1 MFQAHAALFLYAT
14 SPVHMGAGQAFGL
27 IDNPIA
33 RERHSEHPVF
43 PGSGL
48 KGAIRHRFH
57 ALPGWS
63 DGAAG
68 ERLLDRLFGPESR
81 PEDRGGKDLH
91 AGAVSLGDAQLVAF
105 PVRSVKEGYVYATSA
120 YALARAARL
129 LTQLGVPGMPPL
141 PELVASGACCVANS
155 KLLAGDKLHLEAFEY
170 TNAPAAASALA
181 AVARWLADK
190 ALPAEEAHAFF
201 RDKFARDLVLL
212 SDEDFTWFAKNAT
225 VVEPHVRIDNKTGT
239 ASDGGLF
246 YTENLPPESLL
257 LGSLMTSRERSGKG
271 ELAAEAVLAQVKGAI
286 DGKLLQVGG
295 DATTGRGLVSA
306 RVQPGVGA

>member
-68 ERLLDRLFGPESR
+68 ERLLDRLFGPESQS
-81 PEDRGGKDLH
+81 GTLH

-129 LTQLGVPGMPPL
+129 LAQLGVPGMPAL
-141 PELVASGACCVANS
+141 PESVATGTCCVANS

-170 TNAPAAASALA
+170 TNAPATASALA
-181 AVARWLADK
+181 AVARWLADN
-190 ALPAEEAHAFF
+190 ALSTEEAHAFF

-225 VVEPHVRIDNKTGT
+225 VVEPHVRIDNDTGAAAKT
-239 ASDGGLF
+239 GLF

-271 ELAAEAVLAQVKGAI
+271 ELAAEAVLAQVTGAI

-306 RVQPGVGA
+306 RVLPGAGA

>member
-57 ALPGWS
+57 ALPGWG

-68 ERLLDRLFGPESR
+68 ERLLDRLFGPESQA
-81 PEDRGGKDLH
+81 GTLH

-105 PVRSVKEGYVYATSA
+105 PVRAVKEGYVYATSA

-129 LTQLGVPGMPPL
+129 LAQLGVAAMPTP
-141 PELVASGACCVANS
+141 PESVASGTCCAANT

-170 TNAPAAASALA
+170 ANAPVAAGALA
-181 AVARWLADK
+181 AIARWLADN
-190 ALPAEEAHAFF
+190 ALPTEEAHSFF
-201 RDKFARDLVLL
+201 REKFARDLVLM

-257 LGSLMTSRERSGKG
+257 LGSLMSSRERSGKG

-306 RVQPGVGA
+306 RVLPGAGA

>member
-63 DGAAG
+63 EGAVG
-68 ERLLDRLFGPESR
+68 ERLLDRLFGPESQS
-81 PEDRGGKDLH
+81 GTLH

-120 YALARAARL
+120 YALARTARL
-129 LTQLGVPGMPPL
+129 LAQLGVAGMPPRARVRPYRRLLHPQRHAARRRQAAPRSLRVHERPCGSGCARRHCPLVGRQRPAHRSRPQLL
-141 PELVASGACCVANS
+141 PGEIRARPGAAIRR
-155 KLLAGDKLHLEAFEY
+155 GLHLVRQERDHGRTACAHRQREGHRQRRWPVLHR
-170 TNAPAAASALA
+170 TCHPSRCCSAA
-181 AVARWLADK
+181 
-190 ALPAEEAHAFF
+190 
-201 RDKFARDLVLL
+201 
-212 SDEDFTWFAKNAT
+212 
-225 VVEPHVRIDNKTGT
+225 
-239 ASDGGLF
+239 
-246 YTENLPPESLL
+246 
-257 LGSLMTSRERSGKG
+257 
-271 ELAAEAVLAQVKGAI
+271 
-286 DGKLLQVGG
+286 
-295 DATTGRGLVSA
+295 
-306 RVQPGVGA
+306 

>member
-63 DGAAG
+63 EGAVG
-68 ERLLDRLFGPESR
+68 ERLLDRLFGPESQS
-81 PEDRGGKDLH
+81 GTLH

-120 YALARAARL
+120 YALARTARL
-129 LTQLGVPGMPPL
+129 LAQLGVAGMPPA
-141 PELVASGACCVANS
+141 PESVPTGACCTPNAT
-155 KLLAGDKLHLEAFEY
+155 LLAGDKLHLEAFEY
-170 TNAPAAASALA
+170 TNAPAAADALA
-181 AVARWLADK
+181 AIARWLADN
-190 ALPAEEAHAFF
+190 ALPTEAAHSFF
-201 RDKFARDLVLL
+201 REKFARDLVLL

-225 VVEPHVRIDNKTGT
+225 VVEPHVRIDNEKGT

-257 LGSLMTSRERSGKG
+257 LGSLMASRERSGKG

-306 RVQPGVGA
+306 RVLPGAGA

>member
-68 ERLLDRLFGPESR
+68 ERLLDRLFGPESQS
-81 PEDRGGKDLH
+81 GTLH

-129 LTQLGVPGMPPL
+129 LAQLGVTGMPTP
-141 PELVASGACCVANS
+141 PESVASGTCCVANS

-295 DATTGRGLVSA
+295 DATTGRGL
-306 RVQPGVGA
+306 

>member
-33 RERHSEHPVF
+33 RERHTEHPLF

-63 DGAAG
+63 EGATG

-81 PEDRGGKDLH
+81 PEDRGGKDLF

-105 PVRSVKEGYVYATSA
+105 PVRSVKRGYVYATSA
-120 YALARAARL
+120 HALARAARL
-129 LTQLGVPGMPPL
+129 LSQLGVAGMPAL
-141 PELVASGACCVANS
+141 PAPVDPGSASVTDAG
-155 KLLAGDKLHLEAFEY
+155 LLSGDKLHLEAFEY
-170 TNAPAAASALA
+170 THAPAQAQALK
-181 AVARWLADK
+181 AVARWLADN
-190 ALPAEEAHAFF
+190 ALPTGEAHAFF
-201 RDKFARDLVLL
+201 RDKFATDLVLL
-212 SDEDFTWFAKNAT
+212 ADNDFTWFTKNAT

-246 YTENLPPESLL
+246 YTENLPPEALM
-257 LGSLMTSRERSGKG
+257 LGSLMATRERSGQ
-271 ELAAEAVLAQVKGAI
+271 AETPASGVLGHVTKAI
-286 DGKLLQVGG
+286 DGQLLQVGG
-295 DATTGRGLVSA
+295 DATTGRGLVAA
-306 RVQPGVGA
+306 RVITGTAN

>member
-68 ERLLDRLFGPESR
+68 ERLLDRLFGPDSQS
-81 PEDRGGKDLH
+81 GTLH

-129 LTQLGVPGMPPL
+129 LAQLGITGMPTP
-141 PELVASGACCVANS
+141 PEPVPSGTCCAANP

-170 TNAPAAASALA
+170 ANAPTAASALA
-181 AVARWLADK
+181 AVARWLADN
-190 ALPAEEAHAFF
+190 ALPAEAAHSFF
-201 RDKFARDLVLL
+201 REKFARDLVLL

-225 VVEPHVRIDNKTGT
+225 VVEPHVRIDNTTGAAAKT
-239 ASDGGLF
+239 GLF

-257 LGSLMTSRERSGKG
+257 LGSLMASRERSGKG
-271 ELAAEAVLAQVKGAI
+271 ELAAEAVLAQVSGAI

-306 RVQPGVGA
+306 RVLPGAGA

>member
-63 DGAAG
+63 DGTAG
-68 ERLLDRLFGPESR
+68 ERLLDRLFGPESQA
-81 PEDRGGKDLH
+81 GTLH

-129 LTQLGVPGMPPL
+129 LAQLGVAGMPST
-141 PELVASGACCVANS
+141 PELVASGACCVANP
-155 KLLAGDKLHLEAFEY
+155 KLLTGDKLHLEAFEY

-181 AVARWLADK
+181 AVARWLADN
-190 ALPAEEAHAFF
+190 ALPTEAAHSFF
-201 RDKFARDLVLL
+201 REKFARD
-212 SDEDFTWFAKNAT
+212 
-225 VVEPHVRIDNKTGT
+225 R
-239 ASDGGLF
+239 
-246 YTENLPPESLL
+246 
-257 LGSLMTSRERSGKG
+257 
-271 ELAAEAVLAQVKGAI
+271 
-286 DGKLLQVGG
+286 
-295 DATTGRGLVSA
+295 
-306 RVQPGVGA
+306 

>member
-57 ALPGWS
+57 ALSGWS
-63 DGAAG
+63 DGPAG

-81 PEDRGGKDLH
+81 PEDRGGKELH

-129 LTQLGVPGMPPL
+129 LAQLGVTGMPMP
-141 PELVASGACCVANS
+141 PESVASGTCCVANP

-170 TNAPAAASALA
+170 ANAPAVAGALA
-181 AVARWLADK
+181 AVARWLADN
-190 ALPAEEAHAFF
+190 ALPTEAAHSFF
-201 RDKFARDLVLL
+201 REKFARDLVLL

-225 VVEPHVRIDNKTGT
+225 LVEPHVRIDNDTGAAAKT
-239 ASDGGLF
+239 GLF

-257 LGSLMTSRERSGKG
+257 LGSLMASRERSGRG
-271 ELAAEAVLAQVKGAI
+271 ELAAEAVLAQVQGAV

-306 RVQPGVGA
+306 RVLPGASA

>member
-68 ERLLDRLFGPESR
+68 ERLLDRLFGPESQS
-81 PEDRGGKDLH
+81 GTLH

-129 LTQLGVPGMPPL
+129 LAQLGVPGMPPL
-141 PELVASGACCVANS
+141 LEPVASGNCCVANS
-155 KLLAGDKLHLEAFEY
+155 TLLAGDKLHLEAFEY
-170 TNAPAAASALA
+170 TNTPAAASALA

-201 RDKFARDLVLL
+201 REKFARDLVLL

-257 LGSLMTSRERSGKG
+257 LGSLMASRERSGKG

>member
-63 DGAAG
+63 EGAVG
-68 ERLLDRLFGPESR
+68 ERLLDRLFGPESQS
-81 PEDRGGKDLH
+81 GTLH

-129 LTQLGVPGMPPL
+129 LAQLGDRK
-141 PELVASGACCVANS
+141 S
-155 KLLAGDKLHLEAFEY
+155 
-170 TNAPAAASALA
+170 
-181 AVARWLADK
+181 
-190 ALPAEEAHAFF
+190 
-201 RDKFARDLVLL
+201 
-212 SDEDFTWFAKNAT
+212 
-225 VVEPHVRIDNKTGT
+225 VV
-239 ASDGGLF
+239 
-246 YTENLPPESLL
+246 
-257 LGSLMTSRERSGKG
+257 
-271 ELAAEAVLAQVKGAI
+271 
-286 DGKLLQVGG
+286 
-295 DATTGRGLVSA
+295 
-306 RVQPGVGA
+306 